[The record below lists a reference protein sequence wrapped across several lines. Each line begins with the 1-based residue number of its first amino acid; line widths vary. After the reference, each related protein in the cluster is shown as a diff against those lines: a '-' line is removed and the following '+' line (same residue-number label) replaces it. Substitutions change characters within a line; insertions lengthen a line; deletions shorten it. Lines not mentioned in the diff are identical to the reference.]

1 MKKITVRIVLAI
13 VIITSISFQG
23 LCQYNL
29 VPNPSFELFTN
40 CPTSWGQISFASYW
54 TKPVT
59 NVSPDYFNG
68 CGPIWAGVPQNSMG
82 FQHARTGLGYGGICN
97 SIYNSTNPNQTYR
110 EYIQTELID
119 SLFAGVEYTIS
130 FYVSAGD
137 SCGRHTN
144 NFGAYFQI
152 LKLIQ

>member
-1 MKKITVRIVLAI
+1 MNL
-13 VIITSISFQG
+13 ISLKG
-23 LCQYNL
+23 NCQYNL

-40 CPTSWGQISFASYW
+40 CPTSYGQIAFASYW

-59 NVSPDYFNG
+59 NVSPEFLHG

-82 FQHARTGLGYGGICN
+82 FQHARTGLGYGGVCN

-119 SLFAGVEYTIS
+119 SLIPGVEYTIS

-144 NFGAYFQI
+144 NFGAYFSNIEIDTIIYPHSNLSFQPS
-152 LKLIQ
+152 